1 MVIESLGG
9 PIANISQSYESGGG
23 ILLGIFLLQVMLWG
37 IVWCW
42 GARKREGLRRS
53 IVENQLAQ
61 IRAIEQA
68 EEQREIEEERRLIES
83 KRNQR

>member
-1 MVIESLGG
+1 
-9 PIANISQSYESGGG
+9 
-23 ILLGIFLLQVMLWG
+23 MLWG